1 MVLMRFA
8 SFKRQETAK
17 NAPKC
22 HKNANTFSMV
32 NARLNISQNGYKL
45 DAENA
50 PAPKDSPE
58 LCQILHIIFVEDT
71 VNVEYVKRII
81 ENYKS
86 NPKKWRKYAKY
97 DPHK

>member
-1 MVLMRFA
+1 MEID
-8 SFKRQETAK
+8 SSSYHQHQHQHHYH
-17 NAPKC
+17 
-22 HKNANTFSMV
+22 HKNANTFSME

-50 PAPKDSPE
+50 PIPKDLPE
-58 LCQILHIIFVEDT
+58 LCQILHIIFAKDT

-86 NPKKWRKYAKY
+86 NPKEWRKYAKY